1 MSSILDDTILLRSN
15 IYLTK
20 RLKRKIQ
27 EECNLVNLSKED
39 RLRRAH
45 EILNSSDIKQA
56 ICNRIV
62 GASFK
67 DIEKTMRGIISE
79 RQPTEEEQEM
89 LEIMKSNPEKI
100 NPDILLP
107 PQLSSKKHDMPRYKT
122 LTMEETRALLEL
134 GNTPIVQAHS
144 PMPQN
149 YPTYTQ
155 EQVQQLMAGT
165 FSKNMGEKEVDYGNV
180 GRRSNKK

>member
-1 MSSILDDTILLRSN
+1 
-15 IYLTK
+15 
-20 RLKRKIQ
+20 LKRQIQ
-27 EECNLVNLSKED
+27 EECNLVGLSKKD
-39 RLRRAH
+39 QLRRAH
-45 EILNSSDIKQA
+45 EILNSSDVKQA

-62 GASFK
+62 GASFR
-67 DIEKTMRGIISE
+67 DIERTMRGIINE
-79 RQPTEEEQEM
+79 RQPSEEEQEM

-100 NPDILLP
+100 NPDVLIYP
-107 PQLSSKKHDMPRYKT
+107 VFSSKKHDMPRRHNA

-134 GNTPIVQAHS
+134 GNKPIAQES
-144 PMPQN
+144 SLMQKN

-165 FSKNMGEKEVDYGNV
+165 FSKIMGEREVNYGNV